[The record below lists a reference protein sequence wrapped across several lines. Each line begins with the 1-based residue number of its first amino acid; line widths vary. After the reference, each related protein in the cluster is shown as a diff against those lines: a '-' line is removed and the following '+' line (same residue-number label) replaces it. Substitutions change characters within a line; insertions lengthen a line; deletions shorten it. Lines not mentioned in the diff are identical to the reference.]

1 MPKRGAKGRLI
12 VIEGTDGSGKAT
24 QTKLLAEKLG
34 KEGYKV
40 KTIDFPQYGK
50 ESAKLVEDYLA
61 GKFGPVDKVDPYE
74 VAKYYACD
82 RKEAAPAI
90 RRWIDDGNIVIANRY
105 QQSNKGHQAGK
116 IKSGKKREEFIRWLD
131 DLEYNQYKI
140 PKPDLIM
147 FLHVPA
153 EIAQS
158 LVTKRGNKKDIHE
171 ADLQHLKDTEQAY
184 MEIAKK
190 EGWTI
195 VECVKDR
202 EIMPIE
208 DIQQIVWGR
217 IKTALGKII

>member
-1 MPKRGAKGRLI
+1 MPKRGAKGKLI

-24 QTKLLAEKLG
+24 QTRLLAEKLE
-34 KEGYKV
+34 KEGYDV

-61 GKFGPVDKVDPYE
+61 GKFGPLDRVDPYE
-74 VAKYYACD
+74 VAKYYAWD

-90 RRWIDDGNIVIANRY
+90 KKWLEDDNIVIANRY

-116 IKSGKKREEFIRWLD
+116 IKSMKEREEFIRWLD

-140 PKPDLIM
+140 PKPDLIV
-147 FLHVPA
+147 FLHVTA
-153 EIAQS
+153 ETAQS

-171 ADLQHLKDTEQAY
+171 ANLQHLKDTEQAY

-190 EGWTI
+190 EGWTVI
-195 VECVKDR
+195 ECVKDG
-202 EIMPIE
+202 ELMPIGHVH
-208 DIQQIVWGR
+208 QILWNK
-217 IKTALGKII
+217 IKKSV